1 MQSSWTPDG
10 PHGVVVGVDGSPQA
24 RAALEWA
31 ARDAELRGVPLTV
44 VHVLAPVATAVW
56 IDVPVPRDFIET
68 RNRRATE
75 VVSESTTA
83 VKAPGAGPVR
93 QYVLEGSVVPMLVE
107 MSKDADLVV
116 VGSRG
121 VGKIEGLLLGSVS
134 AGLLHH
140 AHGSIAVIHGDAT
153 QSDPPTSAP
162 VVVGVDGSPAS
173 ELAVAVAF
181 EEASIRRVGLV
192 AVHAWL
198 DRVGTIP
205 GLDWRNLRIEAEEIL
220 AERLAGWSEQFP
232 DVRVERAVVESGPA
246 KELVAR
252 SETAQVLVVGSHG
265 RGGFAGLLLGSVG
278 AAVADGARCA
288 VIVARPR

>member
-1 MQSSWTPDG
+1 MQSSRPPDG
-10 PHGVVVGVDGSPQA
+10 PHGVVVGVDGSHTS
-24 RAALEWA
+24 RTALDWA

-56 IDVPVPRDFIET
+56 IDVPVPRDFIES

-75 VVSESTTA
+75 IIGESTRA
-83 VKAPGAGPVR
+83 VKASGGVPTR
-93 QYVLEGSVVPMLVE
+93 HYVLEGSVVPMLVE
-107 MSKDADLVV
+107 MSKGADLLV

-121 VGKIEGLLLGSVS
+121 VGEMQGLLHGSVS

-140 AHGSIAVIHGDAT
+140 AHGSIAVIRRDPA
-153 QSDPPTSAP
+153 QSDPPPSAP

-173 ELAVAVAF
+173 ELAVGVAF
-181 EEASIRRVGLV
+181 EEASIRSIGLV
-192 AVHAWL
+192 AVHTWL

-220 AERLAGWSEQFP
+220 AERLAGWAEQCP
-232 DVRVERAVVESGPA
+232 DVRVERVVVESGPA
-246 KELVAR
+246 SQLIAR
-252 SETAQVLVVGSHG
+252 SETAQLLVVGSHG
-265 RGGFAGLLLGSVG
+265 RGGLGGLLLGSVG
-278 AAVADGARCA
+278 AAVAEGAQCP

>member
-1 MQSSWTPDG
+1 MQSSWRPDG
-10 PHGVVVGVDGSPQA
+10 PHGVVVGVDGSPQS

-44 VHVLAPVATAVW
+44 VHVVSPLETAVW
-56 IDVPVPRDFIET
+56 IDVPVPRDFIEE

-75 VVSESTTA
+75 ILSEATTT
-83 VKAPGAGPVR
+83 VKASVGAAVR
-93 QYVLEGSVVPMLVE
+93 HYALEGSVVPMLVE

-140 AHGSIAVIHGDAT
+140 AQGSVAVIRGDVAH
-153 QSDPPTSAP
+153 SDSPTGAP
-162 VVVGVDGSPAS
+162 VVVGVDGSSAS

-192 AVHAWL
+192 AVHAWR
-198 DRVGTIP
+198 DRTGTIP
-205 GLDWRNLRIEAEEIL
+205 GLDWRNLRVEAQEIL
-220 AERLAGWSEQFP
+220 AERLAGYAEQYP
-232 DVRVERAVVESGPA
+232 DVQVERVVVESGPA
-246 KELVAR
+246 KELVDR
-252 SETAQVLVVGSHG
+252 SEAAQVLVVGSHG

>member
-10 PHGVVVGVDGSPQA
+10 PHGVVVGVDGSPSS

-56 IDVPVPRDFIET
+56 IEVPVPRDFIET

-75 VVSESTTA
+75 VISESTTA
-83 VKAPGAGPVR
+83 VKALGGVPVR
-93 QYVLEGSVVPMLVE
+93 HYVLEGSVVPMLVE
-107 MSKDADLVV
+107 MSKGADLLV

-140 AHGSIAVIHGDAT
+140 AHGSIAVIRR
-153 QSDPPTSAP
+153 DPARTDPAPSAP

-173 ELAVAVAF
+173 ELAIAVAF
-181 EEASIRRVGLV
+181 EEASIRSVGVV
-192 AVHAWL
+192 ALHAWL

-220 AERLAGWSEQFP
+220 AERLAGWSEQYP
-232 DVRVERAVVESGPA
+232 DVRVEKVVVESGPA
-246 KELVAR
+246 SQLIAR

-265 RGGFAGLLLGSVG
+265 RGGFGGLLLGSVS
-278 AAVADGARCA
+278 AAVAEGARCA
-288 VIVARPR
+288 VIVARQR